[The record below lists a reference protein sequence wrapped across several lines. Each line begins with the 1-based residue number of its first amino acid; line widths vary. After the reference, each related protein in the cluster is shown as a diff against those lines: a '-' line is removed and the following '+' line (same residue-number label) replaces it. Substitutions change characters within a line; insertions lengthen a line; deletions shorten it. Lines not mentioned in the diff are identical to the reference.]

1 MTNLDSLI
9 SQKTKDHTILDRFSE
24 AQALVYL
31 LQSYIKDDEET
42 AIKWGLSALE
52 GVLEN
57 LYKEIIQI
65 TKEKALEEM
74 NHE

>member
-1 MTNLDSLI
+1 MINPNSLVP
-9 SQKTKDHTILDRFSE
+9 QKIKDRFILDRFRE

-31 LQSYIKDDEET
+31 LQSYIENEEET
-42 AIKWGLSALE
+42 AVTWGLSALD
-52 GVLEN
+52 GVLDN

-65 TKEKALEEM
+65 TKEQALEEM

>member
-1 MTNLDSLI
+1 MTNLDSLL
-9 SQKTKDHTILDRFSE
+9 SQKIKDRSILDRFSE

-65 TKEKALEEM
+65 TKEQALEEM